1 MQGNRWDLKW
11 KGNRQMESEFV
22 RNLVFGW
29 QMMMRELKDFVR
41 NAFDICSSAWN

>member
-1 MQGNRWDLKW
+1 MGFEV
-11 KGNRQMESEFV
+11 ESEFV

-41 NAFDICSSAWN
+41 NAFDMKFPCYLVHGIDGKER